1 MESALPIASESRFR
15 RSGCWLSVVFLAAM
29 SIAHAAEGQGRL
41 DPAVHAA
48 IRAGQG
54 GPAVIAHRGAS
65 ALRPE
70 HTLEAYARA
79 VEDGADFIE
88 PDLVMTRD
96 GVLVARHENGLGDST
111 DVAAHAR
118 FADRRVTREVDGVQ
132 VEGWFVED
140 FTLAELRELRAVERL
155 PQLRGNLFD
164 GLHPVPTLD
173 EIIVFTAAL
182 AERHGRLIGIVPE
195 IKHSSHFHAR
205 GLDPEAALMEALA
218 RHEYARR
225 APFGVQSFEVG
236 NLQRL
241 RGLLDEAGL
250 RNVFLVQLLGAPD
263 GSPRDLV
270 AAGTPVTYLQMLT
283 PDGLAGIAA
292 YADVLA
298 PHLRYVLPLTEA
310 GALAEPTPLV
320 PAAHAA
326 GLAVHVWTLR
336 PENHFLPPAL
346 RCAGGSE
353 VRCLEGAVSEARA
366 FVAAG
371 VDGVFTDDPGSLSG
385 QLAGTIAGHR

>member
-1 MESALPIASESRFR
+1 
-15 RSGCWLSVVFLAAM
+15 M

-48 IRAGQG
+48 IRAGEG

-79 VEDGADFIE
+79 VEDGAGFIE

-96 GVLVARHENGLGDST
+96 GVLVARHENGLADTT
-111 DVAAHAR
+111 DVAAHPR
-118 FADRRVTREVDGVQ
+118 FAGRRTKRTVDGVE

-155 PQLRGNLFD
+155 PELRGDLFD
-164 GLHPVPTLD
+164 GMYAVPTLD
-173 EIIVFTAAL
+173 EIIAFTAEL
-182 AERHGRLIGIVPE
+182 AGRHGRLIGIVPE

-205 GLDPEAALMEALA
+205 GLDPEAALMEVLA

-236 NLQRL
+236 NLKRL
-241 RGLLDEAGL
+241 RGLLDEAEL

-263 GSPRDLV
+263 ASPRDLEE
-270 AAGTPVTYLQMLT
+270 AGTPVPYLGMLT
-283 PDGLAGIAA
+283 PEGLAGIAA

-298 PHLRYVLPLTEA
+298 PHLRYVLPVTED
-310 GALAEPTPLV
+310 GALGDPTPLV

-346 RCAGGSE
+346 RCEGGPE
-353 VRCLEGAVSEARA
+353 VRCLEGARTEARA
-366 FVAAG
+366 FAEAG
-371 VDGVFTDDPGSLSG
+371 VDGLFTDDPGSLS
-385 QLAGTIAGHR
+385 R